1 VADLRD
7 LNRSQRLLRLARM
20 ARQILPGD
28 SRYGDPLSTAG
39 GKPPDLA
46 GRHLTELSVEQPTVL
61 REAGLSALQM
71 WQALAE
77 SQGRGHGDR
86 EVAVVFTDIVGF
98 SDWALTAGDE
108 NALELLRAVAKA
120 IEPPVR
126 DRYGEIV
133 KRLGDGMM
141 AVFDDPN
148 EAVAAVLDARRRL
161 AEVDVDG
168 FRPEIRAGMHIGS
181 PRQLG
186 GDYFGADVNIAARMA
201 EEADGGELIVS
212 DRALA
217 LLDQE
222 PLLVRKKRGFRL
234 RGVKGVPADM
244 SVYAVSSRR

>member
-28 SRYGDPLSTAG
+28 SSYGDPLSTAG
-39 GKPPDLA
+39 NKPGDVA
-46 GRHLTELSVEQPTVL
+46 GRHLTELSVERPTVL

-86 EVAVVFTDIVGF
+86 DLAIVFTDIVGF
-98 SDWALTAGDE
+98 SNWALTAGDE
-108 NALELLRAVAKA
+108 NALRLLRAVAEA

-126 DRYGEIV
+126 DRLGEIV

-141 AVFDDPN
+141 AVFEEAD
-148 EAVAAVLDARRRL
+148 EAVAAVLEAQRRL
-161 AEVDVDG
+161 GAVEVDG
-168 FRPEIRAGMHIGS
+168 FRPEIRAGMHIGR
-181 PRQLG
+181 PRSLG
-186 GDYFGADVNIAARMA
+186 GDYFGVDVNIAARMA
-201 EEADGGELIVS
+201 EDAGGGELIVS

-222 PLLVRKKRGFRL
+222 ELVVRKKRGFRL
-234 RGVKGVPADM
+234 RGVKGVPPDLSA
-244 SVYAVSSRR
+244 YAVSARS